1 MLSHLRLF
9 RTLLLLMLL
18 RLLLRLLLELGLG
31 EENADGGVDVDL
43 ERGTSSGMW
52 RFYAKFG

>member
-9 RTLLLLMLL
+9 RTLLLLL
-18 RLLLRLLLELGLG
+18 LLLRLLLELGLG